1 LGFTRWLLLRAA
13 MQRDPS
19 TLLTALT
26 LGMLL
31 AGCTPQKPQPEKW
44 DQANALPPLA
54 REVCVEPTQRELA
67 VYDLAAAAIEH
78 GDVGEPNSLS
88 IGAKRLLAHGLFRA
102 DAERGAHRVCIPRAA
117 LERASLTFKAR
128 GGLGRGRLTEDELTL
143 AARLPN
149 ADAAVVDQVGKSAFS
164 ELVQPSSTFARQDIR
179 PLART
184 VLAGLGPAASK
195 YADKA
200 FGEIAIDTALGT
212 GAAQVAVAGGHP
224 GALSKVAELMEGAIA
239 RVPYPKAIPYAQ
251 KNRLYEL
258 SWAVVYA
265 GASGRQYTRMIHT
278 LMRREVESHAPPFG
292 MIELAPKQLCT
303 VLERIEGPSALT
315 AYSYCND
322 PKVPYDK

>member
-1 LGFTRWLLLRAA
+1 
-13 MQRDPS
+13 
-19 TLLTALT
+19 
-26 LGMLL
+26 MLI

-67 VYDLAAAAIEH
+67 VYDLAASAIEH

-88 IGAKRLLAHGLFRA
+88 IGATGLLAHGLVRA
-102 DAERGAHRVCIPRAA
+102 YPERGVTRVCIPSAA
-117 LERASLTFKAR
+117 LERASMAFNTR
-128 GGLGRGRLTEDELTL
+128 GRLGRGRLTEDELTL
-143 AARLPN
+143 AARLPHV
-149 ADAAVVDQVGKSAFS
+149 DAAVVDQVAKSAFS
-164 ELVQPSSTFARQDIR
+164 DLVQPSGIFARQDIR

-184 VLAGLGPAASK
+184 VLAGFWPAAAK

-200 FGEIAIDTALGT
+200 YGEIAIDTALGT
-212 GAAQVAVAGGHP
+212 GAAQVAAAGGHA
-224 GALSKVAELMEGAIA
+224 GAMPKVARLMEDAIA
-239 RVPYPKAIPYAQ
+239 GVPYPKAIPYGL

-265 GASGRQYTRMIHT
+265 GSSGRQYTSMIHT
-278 LMRREVESHAPPFG
+278 LMRREVESYAPPFG

-303 VLERIEGPSALT
+303 VLEKIEGPGALA
-315 AYSYCND
+315 AYPYCND